1 MVRQDDDDKLS
12 GNRFPVGVW
21 RVARYKC
28 GMRAKEDVGSFDTRG
43 GVGVGE
49 ERLVSLDVYRG
60 LTVAG
65 MILVTDPGTY
75 GAVYWP
81 LRHAEWNGATAT
93 DMIFPSF
100 LFIVGVAIPF
110 SFAARMKR
118 GADRARLARHVV
130 SRSVML
136 FAMGL
141 IVNGFPDYDLHTLRI
156 PGILQ
161 RIALCYLCGG
171 LIYLWSRGNVR
182 TQAQGSAGTWI
193 IAGLTGFI
201 LAAYW
206 MVLKLVP
213 VPGFGAG
220 RLDSLGNLPAY
231 IDRSILGTRH
241 MWAYGVTPGYGVTY
255 DPEGL
260 ISTLP
265 AVATLLVGVLAGAW
279 MRTKRSGRQKAI
291 GLAAAGLVLL
301 LAGWLLHPLLPI
313 NKRIWTSTFVLF
325 SSGVSLLAFSFC
337 YAIVDVKRWRRWAAP
352 AVIFG
357 TNAIVA
363 FALSG
368 VITTLSDRIHLLH
381 LRDGSGAALSLHQWG
396 YQYGFASWLQ
406 PVHAS
411 LAYAIAIVLL
421 NMAIVGLLYRRRIF
435 LRV

>member
-1 MVRQDDDDKLS
+1 VRVKEEADLS
-12 GNRFPVGVW
+12 
-21 RVARYKC
+21 
-28 GMRAKEDVGSFDTRG
+28 DVN
-43 GVGVGE
+43 GVGGLHE

-75 GAVYWP
+75 SAVYWP
-81 LRHAEWNGATAT
+81 LLHAEWNGATPT

-110 SFAARMKR
+110 SFAKRLER
-118 GADRARLARHVV
+118 GADRARLGGHVV
-130 SRSVML
+130 LRSALL
-136 FAMGL
+136 FVIGL

-171 LIYLWSRGNVR
+171 LIYLWCHSDTR
-182 TQAQGSAGTWI
+182 TQAKGSAGNWI
-193 IAGLTGFI
+193 IAGLTTFI

-206 MVLKLVP
+206 LVLKLVP

-241 MWAYGVTPGYGVTY
+241 MWAYGLTPGYGVTY

-291 GLAAAGLVLL
+291 GLAAAGLILL
-301 LAGWLLHPLLPI
+301 LMGWLLHPFLPI
-313 NKRIWTSTFVLF
+313 NKRIWTSTFALF

-337 YAIVDVKRWRRWAAP
+337 YAIVDLKRWRRWASP
-352 AVIFG
+352 ALIFG
-357 TNAIVA
+357 TNAIFA
-363 FALSG
+363 FALSS
-368 VITTLSDRIHLLH
+368 VITTLSDRIHV
-381 LRDGSGAALSLHQWG
+381 RDGSGAALSLHRWG
-396 YQYGFASWLQ
+396 YQYGFASWLE

-411 LAYAIAIVLL
+411 LAYAVAIVLL
-421 NMAIVGLLYRRRIF
+421 NMAIVGLLYRRQIF